1 MNKDNPSGAEF
12 LRQQAEE
19 RLKKKSVEHR
29 GKHSEVETL
38 KLIHELE
45 VHQVELGI
53 QNQELV
59 LQNDEL
65 LLARSAAQ
73 EAAEKYLEIYDF
85 APTGYC
91 TLSEQGEIKEINFY
105 GAALLGKERMYLQ
118 GAQFGFFVSD
128 ETKGVFFQFLNDV
141 FRSKA
146 KETYELAL
154 MTKEGLNV
162 FIAITGILIGSGEQ
176 CLVQVVDITKRKK
189 FELELII
196 ANKELVFQNEEKE
209 KRAAELIIANKELAF
224 QAELILINKQLQ
236 LSNAEKDKFF
246 SVLAHDLR
254 SPFNSLLGF
263 TQMMVEDLPTM
274 TEAEIQKMTRLMRN
288 SITNVYGLLENLLE
302 WGRMQR
308 GMIPFDP
315 APMLLLPSGSSDM
328 KLAMDLANKK
338 DITIRNT
345 ISDDLIVFADHYMLS
360 GILRNLT
367 SNAVKF
373 TPKGGKVEIAAKQ
386 IDSKWVEISVQD
398 SGIGMSKAM
407 IENLFRLDVNTS
419 RKGTAGEA
427 STGLGLIITKEFVE
441 KNGGRLWVESDE
453 GQGSTFYFTL
463 KKASDAEPKT
473 ISQDIPSDL
482 KENKQAKNLKVLI
495 VEDDEASK
503 MIFSISLKRE
513 GFVVLEART
522 GLEAVEI
529 CRNTAGIDLVLM
541 DINLPEMDGIEATH
555 QIRQFN
561 KNVVIIAQTAYS
573 KEFPNFGQKLTDA
586 GCNDY
591 ILKPIDNMEIKRLI
605 QKHLP
610 I

>member
-1 MNKDNPSGAEF
+1 M
-12 LRQQAEE
+12 
-19 RLKKKSVEHR
+19 
-29 GKHSEVETL
+29 
-38 KLIHELE
+38 
-45 VHQVELGI
+45 
-53 QNQELV
+53 
-59 LQNDEL
+59 
-65 LLARSAAQ
+65 
-73 EAAEKYLEIYDF
+73 
-85 APTGYC
+85 
-91 TLSEQGEIKEINFY
+91 
-105 GAALLGKERMYLQ
+105 LGKERMYLQ

-141 FRSKA
+141 FRSK
-146 KETYELAL
+146 
-154 MTKEGLNV
+154 
-162 FIAITGILIGSGEQ
+162 
-176 CLVQVVDITKRKK
+176 
-189 FELELII
+189 
-196 ANKELVFQNEEKE
+196 
-209 KRAAELIIANKELAF
+209 ANKELAF

-274 TEAEIQKMTRLMRN
+274 TEA
-288 SITNVYGLLENLLE
+288 
-302 WGRMQR
+302 
-308 GMIPFDP
+308 
-315 APMLLLPSGSSDM
+315 
-328 KLAMDLANKK
+328 
-338 DITIRNT
+338 
-345 ISDDLIVFADHYMLS
+345 
-360 GILRNLT
+360 
-367 SNAVKF
+367 
-373 TPKGGKVEIAAKQ
+373 
-386 IDSKWVEISVQD
+386 
-398 SGIGMSKAM
+398 
-407 IENLFRLDVNTS
+407 VNTS

-441 KNGGRLWVESDE
+441 KNGGRLWVES
-453 GQGSTFYFTL
+453 
-463 KKASDAEPKT
+463 
-473 ISQDIPSDL
+473 
-482 KENKQAKNLKVLI
+482 
-495 VEDDEASK
+495 DEASK

-591 ILKPIDNMEIKRLI
+591 ILKPIDNMDIKRLI